1 MFVITDSI
9 MKHPVFGLL
18 NDIRII
24 SCSGEWMNHLK
35 HEMKGICKDAV
46 LT

>member
-1 MFVITDSI
+1 
-9 MKHPVFGLL
+9 MKRPLFGLL

-24 SCSGEWMNHLK
+24 SCSGEWTNQLK
-35 HEMKGICKDAV
+35 HEMKGICKETE